1 MLSLDKGSIE
11 IETFLLGL
19 NEAVRISVQLFS
31 KFGAEII
38 SISVSL
44 QTILFSFVFRFGRP
58 GAAAAAILCSQWSS
72 RLSVPFVP
80 LLSFRSLDVWGFLGL
95 GFHTV
100 MFPWG
105 SVSLDRDQ
113 SHEEDLISSLGD

>member
-1 MLSLDKGSIE
+1 MLILSLMLSLDKGSIE

-19 NEAVRISVQLFS
+19 KEAVRISVQLFS

-58 GAAAAAILCSQWSS
+58 GAAAAAILCFQWSS
-72 RLSVPFVP
+72 RLSVPFAPFFVVSFFRCLGFP
-80 LLSFRSLDVWGFLGL
+80 GTWLSYGYVSLGL
-95 GFHTV
+95 GFV
-100 MFPWG
+100 
-105 SVSLDRDQ
+105 
-113 SHEEDLISSLGD
+113 

>member
-1 MLSLDKGSIE
+1 M
-11 IETFLLGL
+11 
-19 NEAVRISVQLFS
+19 QLFS

-80 LLSFRSLDVWGFLGL
+80 LLTFRSSDVWGFLGL

-105 SVSLDRDQ
+105 LVSFDRDQ